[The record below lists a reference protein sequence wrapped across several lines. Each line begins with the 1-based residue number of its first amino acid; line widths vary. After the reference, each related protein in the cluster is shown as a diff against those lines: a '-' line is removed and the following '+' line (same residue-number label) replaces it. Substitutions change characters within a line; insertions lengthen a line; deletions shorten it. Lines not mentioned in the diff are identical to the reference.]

1 MISKDAIPSNS
12 SIVSG
17 ASSRRQSG
25 ATTQTTLGQLGQY
38 DLLLKLGEGG
48 MGEVYKA
55 RHRLMDRVVALK
67 VINRATFDK
76 PLAVERFQRE
86 IRALAKLSHPNIV
99 PALYAEQAGESQ
111 FLVMEYV
118 AGPNLQ
124 DLVQQRGPLAVA
136 EACSYIRQ
144 TAQGLQHAHEHGLV
158 HRDIKPSNLLVTPE
172 GQIKILDFGLALV
185 RGDLTRGDDLTAAGQ
200 VMGSFDYMAPEQ
212 WDDAHAVDIRADVY
226 SLGCTLYY
234 LLAGQP
240 PFGGARFSTPTSK
253 MKAHSTIALPTVRDS
268 RPEIPHALEPIL
280 SKMTAKNLNDRF
292 ATPAEIVVALEP
304 FAGGFT
310 PHGQGAA
317 VLETRFGPLCADA
330 TMDRARSVTQ
340 IPEGPYTASKT
351 VNSSKGLGIRGS
363 ITFLAVLVIAAVASV
378 SVSRWYASATANSA
392 DWLEVRRFEIHHH
405 VIKDQKEYVVGL
417 LNASSF
423 SGNFHVGDSLR
434 LWAEFG
440 EPADFYLISLN
451 TSGEEVLRLP
461 SSEWETPATLK
472 EFQFPEIGEA
482 GLPLDKGAG
491 VQVFVL
497 IASREPLPSFKQ
509 WEDRVG
515 QVPWMP
521 TLFTDAWYFD
531 GSDIAPVN
539 GPHVSD
545 ETGRQVPPM
554 LKNLADFLKD
564 LPDGVTTCFLAFPI
578 EEKLEKGKK

>member
-1 MISKDAIPSNS
+1 
-12 SIVSG
+12 
-17 ASSRRQSG
+17 
-25 ATTQTTLGQLGQY
+25 
-38 DLLLKLGEGG
+38 
-48 MGEVYKA
+48 
-55 RHRLMDRVVALK
+55 
-67 VINRATFDK
+67 
-76 PLAVERFQRE
+76 
-86 IRALAKLSHPNIV
+86 
-99 PALYAEQAGESQ
+99 
-111 FLVMEYV
+111 
-118 AGPNLQ
+118 
-124 DLVQQRGPLAVA
+124 
-136 EACSYIRQ
+136 
-144 TAQGLQHAHEHGLV
+144 
-158 HRDIKPSNLLVTPE
+158 
-172 GQIKILDFGLALV
+172 
-185 RGDLTRGDDLTAAGQ
+185 
-200 VMGSFDYMAPEQ
+200 
-212 WDDAHAVDIRADVY
+212 
-226 SLGCTLYY
+226 
-234 LLAGQP
+234 
-240 PFGGARFSTPTSK
+240 
-253 MKAHSTIALPTVRDS
+253 
-268 RPEIPHALEPIL
+268 
-280 SKMTAKNLNDRF
+280 
-292 ATPAEIVVALEP
+292 
-304 FAGGFT
+304 
-310 PHGQGAA
+310 
-317 VLETRFGPLCADA
+317 
-330 TMDRARSVTQ
+330 MDRARSVTQ
-340 IPEGPYTASKT
+340 TPEGPNTASKA
-351 VNSSKGLGIRGS
+351 VNSSQGLGIRGS

-423 SGNFHVGDSLR
+423 SGNFHVGDSVR